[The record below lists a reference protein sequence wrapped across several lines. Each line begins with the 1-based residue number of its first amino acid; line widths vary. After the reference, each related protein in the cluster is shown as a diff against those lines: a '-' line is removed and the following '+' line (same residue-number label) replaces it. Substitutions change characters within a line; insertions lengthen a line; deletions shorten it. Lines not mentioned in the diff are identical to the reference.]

1 MSLAKSY
8 AAFLAAHPPRRL
20 LIGAAS
26 WELIEAGVGATVLLL
41 PGGFGIAA
49 TSFQYLSDLA
59 RDYRVI
65 ALTYPP
71 HVGRIDDLADGVA
84 LVLDHCGVERAH
96 IVGGSASGAVAQVFV
111 RRHPAR
117 VTTLILAQTG
127 PPRPRRAKLAQ
138 SLAAYCETMP
148 AALTLALLRA
158 AVLLFLP
165 GRGAKHTFWRTH
177 FAAVVA
183 AHSRAALAARFRA
196 LADYDRTYHFSP
208 TNLATWPGR
217 VVIIEAARDG
227 LVPAAEQTALREL
240 YPNASVHRLAND
252 RHADSVT
259 NPASQIAAIRAALDK
274 VSGVGDQVSGFRG
287 QVSGFRGQ
295 GSGSPFP
302 VPRS

>member
-96 IVGGSASGAVAQVFV
+96 IIGGSASGAVAQVFV
-111 RRHPAR
+111 RRHPSR
-117 VTTLILAQTG
+117 VATLILAQTG
-127 PPRPRRAKLAQ
+127 PPQPRRARFAQ

-148 AALTLALLRA
+148 VALSLALLRV

-165 GRGAKHTFWRTH
+165 GRSAKHAFWRTH

-183 AHSRAALAARFRA
+183 AHSRAALASRFSA
-196 LADYDRTYHFSP
+196 LADYDRNYCFSP
-208 TNLATWPGR
+208 TDLVAWPGR
-217 VVIIEAARDG
+217 VAIIEAARDG
-227 LVPAAEQTALREL
+227 LVSTTEQTALREL
-240 YPNASVHRLAND
+240 SPNASVHRLAND

-259 NPASQIAAIRAALDK
+259 NPTRQIAAIRAALEQADWC
-274 VSGVGDQVSGFRG
+274 
-287 QVSGFRGQ
+287 
-295 GSGSPFP
+295 
-302 VPRS
+302 